1 MVVGTVKATDA
12 TEAVAV
18 EAVDVVA
25 IQIAPTKPGTM
36 LVSKVF
42 IGISAVLIGM
52 PLRCMV
58 KHTPTVNVDVG
69 GLGLHVVMAAHMEDV
84 VVVEDVRFQKLILIG
99 INLAMEEVTMEDA
112 AHNDACFGGGVYLL
126 LCCLASATCWLFN

>member
-52 PLRCMV
+52 PLRGMV
-58 KHTPTVNVDVG
+58 KHTPTVNADVG
-69 GLGLHVVMAAHMEDV
+69 GLGLHVVMTAHMEDL

-99 INLAMEEVTMEDA
+99 INLAME
-112 AHNDACFGGGVYLL
+112 
-126 LCCLASATCWLFN
+126 